1 MSLID
6 WNRIATKPV
15 VGGLEGVEK
24 ECEVVGKECVGT
36 GPVLLSVCRDELDLL
51 WNFDLDNML
60 NLPTIPDRRLQLHL
74 AWVRHV
80 ENGSLVHGFQVL
92 RQTELGQV
100 SSLSKTET
108 YVNIRVFHK

>member
-1 MSLID
+1 M
-6 WNRIATKPV
+6 
-15 VGGLEGVEK
+15 
-24 ECEVVGKECVGT
+24 GKECVGT

-108 YVNIRVFHK
+108 YLNIRVFPQVTCNNISRLLISFTNA